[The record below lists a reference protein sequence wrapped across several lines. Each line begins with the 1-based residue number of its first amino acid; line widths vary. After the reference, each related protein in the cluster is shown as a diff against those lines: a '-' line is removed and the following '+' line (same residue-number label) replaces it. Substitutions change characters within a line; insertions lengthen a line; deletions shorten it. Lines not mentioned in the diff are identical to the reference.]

1 MRFLPAALWMALIF
15 FLSSRSTLPHAP
27 GLSGALTAIAG
38 HLVAYAV
45 LALILAWGLRGDQLT
60 RWQWL
65 LLAFT
70 VAVAYGATDEIH
82 QSFVS
87 GRDANPVDLLLDATG
102 AAAALTAAALISTR
116 ETSHRSRTL
125 GERT

>member
-45 LALILAWGLRGDQLT
+45 LALLLAWGLRGGDLT
-60 RWQWL
+60 GRQRL

-70 VAVAYGATDEIH
+70 IAVAFGVTDEFH
-82 QSFVS
+82 QSFVP

>member
-1 MRFLPAALWMALIF
+1 VRFLPAALWMALIF

-45 LALILAWGLRGDQLT
+45 LALLLAWGLRGGDLT
-60 RWQWL
+60 GRQRL

-70 VAVAYGATDEIH
+70 IAVAFGVTDEFH
-82 QSFVS
+82 QSFVP